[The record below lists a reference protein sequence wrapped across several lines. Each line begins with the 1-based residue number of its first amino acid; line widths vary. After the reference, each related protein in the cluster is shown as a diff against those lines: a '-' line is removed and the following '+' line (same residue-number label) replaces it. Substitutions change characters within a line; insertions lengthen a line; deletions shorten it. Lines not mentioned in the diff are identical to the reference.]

1 MAECNIDHGQ
11 DDVKKKLISQ
21 EEFLPDELA
30 VKMHIY
36 LKDIRSQEELNDI
49 FHLLKKYDT
58 ASEQEREERNEKLRK
73 YVAEIE

>member
-11 DDVKKKLISQ
+11 KDVKKKLISQ
-21 EEFLPDELA
+21 EEFLPDDLV
-30 VKMHIY
+30 VKMHMY
-36 LKDIRSQEELNDI
+36 LKDIRPQEELNEV

-58 ASEQEREERNEKLRK
+58 ASGQEREERNEKLRK